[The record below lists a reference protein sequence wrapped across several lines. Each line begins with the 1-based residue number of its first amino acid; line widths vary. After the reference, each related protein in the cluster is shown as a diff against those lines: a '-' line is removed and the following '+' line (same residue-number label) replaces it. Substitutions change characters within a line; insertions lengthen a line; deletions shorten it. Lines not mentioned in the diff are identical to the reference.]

1 MPVHE
6 LLERLYRA
14 SPVLGQHVLISLY
27 GGSLRLQRYG
37 SVHAR
42 VLAEL
47 AQSEF
52 LTQDSLEDLQ
62 LRRLLA
68 LVRHAFETVPFYR
81 EMSKRL
87 GIAHQD
93 IASIQDL
100 KKLPVVKKDDLRAD
114 PERFLSTAFRRGS
127 LKRVNTSGTTG
138 TPLSFWLDSEAL
150 QKNYAFY
157 ARALSWAGVHAGD
170 RSVTFAG
177 RVFIPS
183 AQTAPPYWRHNVFN
197 RNLLMSSYHI
207 SETTAPSYLS
217 KLEQFA
223 PAYIDSYPSAIFA
236 LAQHSEAHA
245 NSCRVCPRAI
255 VTSSE
260 TLLEHQRRII
270 ERVFGC
276 RVYDQYGSAEMVV
289 FASECE
295 RGTLHLHPEYGITE
309 VLSYGKDAQ
318 AGEPGELICTGF
330 QNWAMPLIRYEIG
343 DMAIRSDSTCSCGR
357 HFPSLKTVIGRMD
370 DTIITPDG
378 RHVGR
383 LDPIF
388 KGVVGIK
395 ETQIVQEKIDY
406 LIVRMVRGQ
415 GFEQRMA
422 QAVIDELKKRVG
434 EGVTVE
440 LVYVEQ
446 IERSSTGK
454 FRSVVSRVAK
464 HARSPVPVGT
474 VVDV

>member
-1 MPVHE
+1 MHE

-14 SPVLGQHVLISLY
+14 SPILGQHVLISLY
-27 GGSLRLQRYG
+27 GGYLRLQRYG
-37 SVHAR
+37 SAHAR
-42 VLAEL
+42 VLTEL

-52 LTQDSLEDLQ
+52 LPQDRLEDLQ
-62 LRRLLA
+62 LRRLQT

-87 GIAHQD
+87 GIAHHD
-93 IASIQDL
+93 IASLADL
-100 KKLPVVKKDDLRAD
+100 KKLPVVKKDDLRTD
-114 PERFLSTAFRRGS
+114 PERFLSSAFSRGS

-157 ARALSWAGVHAGD
+157 ARALSWAGVHVGGK
-170 RSVTFAG
+170 SVTFAG
-177 RVFIPS
+177 RVFIPP
-183 AQTAPPYWRHNVFN
+183 AQTSPPYWRHNVFN

-207 SETTAPSYLS
+207 SEATAPSYLV
-217 KLEQFA
+217 KLAQFA
-223 PAYIDSYPSAIFA
+223 PVFIDSYPSAIFA

-245 NSCRVCPRAI
+245 NPSRVRPRAI

-260 TLLEHQRRII
+260 TLLEHQRRMI

-309 VLSYGKDAQ
+309 VLNDGKEALV
-318 AGEPGELICTGF
+318 GEPGELICTGF

-343 DMAIRSDSTCSCGR
+343 DTAIRSDSTCLCGR
-357 HFPSLKTVIGRMD
+357 YFPSLKTVIGRID
-370 DTIITPDG
+370 DTIVTPDG

-388 KGVVGIK
+388 KGVGGIK
-395 ETQIVQEKIDY
+395 ETQIIQEAVDC

-415 GFEQRMA
+415 GFEQKMA

-434 EGVTVE
+434 EGVTVK
-440 LVYVEQ
+440 LVYVDQ

-464 HARSPVPVGT
+464 HAASYTPAAT
-474 VVDV
+474 VKEG